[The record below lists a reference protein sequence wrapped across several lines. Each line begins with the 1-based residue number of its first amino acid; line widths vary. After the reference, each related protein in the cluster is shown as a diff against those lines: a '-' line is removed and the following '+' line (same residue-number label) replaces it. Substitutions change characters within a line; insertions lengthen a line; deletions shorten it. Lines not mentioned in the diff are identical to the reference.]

1 MKNPNPLIDLDKTI
15 LPWLG
20 RTMKGIDL
28 FMVDFFK
35 ANAIDLTK
43 VQLIMLR
50 ILSQN
55 DGQPQNSLAFL
66 TDRDKASLTRL
77 ITTMEKKSL
86 VKRVESNTDRRVNH
100 IFITDKGKDLLTA
113 AIPIIKKAINIIQ
126 TDLSADERRVTM
138 KVLEKIRKN
147 INAEELTALLNN

>member
-1 MKNPNPLIDLDKTI
+1 MKKSFIDLDKTM

-28 FMVDFFK
+28 FMADFFR

-43 VQLIMLR
+43 VQVIMLR
-50 ILSQN
+50 MLSQN
-55 DGQPQNSLAFL
+55 DGQPQNNLADL
-66 TDRDKASLTRL
+66 TNRDKTSLTRL
-77 ITTMEKKSL
+77 ITTMEKKGL
-86 VKRVESNTDRRVNH
+86 VMRIASDADRRINN
-100 IFITDKGKDLLTA
+100 IFITPKGKDVLAT
-113 AIPIIKKAINIIQ
+113 AIPVIKKAIDVIETGLTENERIQ
-126 TDLSADERRVTM
+126 TL

>member
-1 MKNPNPLIDLDKTI
+1 MKESFIDLDKTM

-28 FMVDFFK
+28 FMADFFK
-35 ANAIDLTK
+35 TNGIDLTK
-43 VQLIMLR
+43 VQLITLR

-55 DGQPQNSLAFL
+55 DGQPQNNLAFI
-66 TDRDKASLTRL
+66 TNRDKTSLTRL
-77 ITTMEKKSL
+77 ITTMEKKGL
-86 VKRVESNTDRRVNH
+86 VKRTESKTDRRINH
-100 IFITDKGKDLLTA
+100 IFITAKGQNELEV
-113 AIPIIKKAINIIQ
+113 AIPIIKKAIDVIQ
-126 TDLSADERRVTM
+126 AGLSVDERRVTM